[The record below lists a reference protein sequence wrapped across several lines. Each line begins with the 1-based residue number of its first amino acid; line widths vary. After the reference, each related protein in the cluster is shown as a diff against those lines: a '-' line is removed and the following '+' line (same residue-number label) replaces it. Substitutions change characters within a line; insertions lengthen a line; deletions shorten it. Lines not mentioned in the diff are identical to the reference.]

1 MDKTLTC
8 IVCPMGCILT
18 VKMENGK
25 VESVSGNTC
34 PRGQKYGESE
44 CTDPRRTVTTTA
56 ACVDGSLVS
65 VKTSGP
71 IPKDR
76 VMECMEKINALR
88 VALPVHVGDVLLDDV
103 FGCQVVATQNRR
115 SYGKT

>member
-1 MDKTLTC
+1 
-8 IVCPMGCILT
+8 
-18 VKMENGK
+18 
-25 VESVSGNTC
+25 
-34 PRGQKYGESE
+34 
-44 CTDPRRTVTTTA
+44 
-56 ACVDGSLVS
+56 

-115 SYGKT
+115 NHGKT